1 MVRPLAALAI
11 IAFLTGCAV
20 TDPSTHAHVP
30 YRSSIAMQASGTL
43 RIAEDA
49 GIIRVIAWNEPR
61 VQIDADKTGNS
72 EDDAKAIPITV
83 VPEDGG
89 VSITSH
95 QFNFGIN
102 KNNNVNF
109 IVHAPAGASLQLR
122 TAAGIIDAT
131 GFTSDVNA
139 SLTAGEISLVMAKA
153 AAPQH
158 ISARLTTGQVTIH
171 LPKGAAA
178 NVDAG
183 ALLGDKTVTFES
195 APAPEKATVDAHAL
209 LGEVRVEPAVL

>member
-1 MVRPLAALAI
+1 MIRPLAALAI
-11 IAFLTGCAV
+11 IGLTGCAV

-30 YRSSIAMQASGTL
+30 FRSTVAMQATGTL
-43 RIAEDA
+43 RISEDA
-49 GIIRVIAWNEPR
+49 GVIRVIAWDQPR
-61 VQIDADKTGNS
+61 VQIEADKTGNS
-72 EDDAKAIPITV
+72 LEDATAIPITV
-83 VPEDGG
+83 APEGGG

-109 IVHAPAGASLQLR
+109 IIHAPAGASLDLR
-122 TAAGIIDAT
+122 TSAGVIEST

-139 SLTAGEISLVMAKA
+139 SLTAGQISLAMAKA

-158 ISARLTTGQVTIH
+158 ISARLTTGEVTIH

-178 NVDAG
+178 SVDAG
-183 ALLGDKTVTFES
+183 VLLGEKTVTFES

-209 LGEVRVEPAVL
+209 LGEVRVEPALL

>member
-1 MVRPLAALAI
+1 MIRPLAALAL
-11 IAFLTGCAV
+11 IAALTGCAV
-20 TDPSTHAHVP
+20 TDSATHAHIP
-30 YRSSIAMQASGTL
+30 YRSTVAMQASGTL
-43 RIAEDA
+43 RITEDA

-61 VQIDADKTGNS
+61 VQIDADKTGNTV
-72 EDDAKAIPITV
+72 DDAKAIPITV
-83 VPEDGG
+83 APDGNG

-109 IVHAPAGASLQLR
+109 IVHAPAGAPLELHTS
-122 TAAGIIDAT
+122 AGVIDAT
-131 GFTSDVNA
+131 GFTNDVNA

-153 AAPQH
+153 AAPQR

-171 LPKGAAA
+171 LPKGGAA

-183 ALLGDKTVTFES
+183 VLLGEKTVTFES
-195 APAPEKATVDAHAL
+195 APAAEKATVDAHAL
-209 LGEVRVEPAVL
+209 LGEVRVEPALL